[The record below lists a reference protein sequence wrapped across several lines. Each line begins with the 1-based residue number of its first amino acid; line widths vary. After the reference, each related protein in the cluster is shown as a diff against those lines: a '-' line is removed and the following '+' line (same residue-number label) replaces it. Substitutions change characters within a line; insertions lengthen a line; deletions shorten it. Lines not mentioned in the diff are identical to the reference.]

1 MLTLP
6 TLTLPRKPARPQE
19 TRVAPRPHV
28 RMAKDHVPL
37 RRPIN
42 RPVPDDPEVE
52 PFEVKRVRTGHTYSP
67 WDEHEYSWD
76 AAEARSGLVGH
87 RA

>member
-19 TRVAPRPHV
+19 TRVAPQPHV
-28 RMAKDHVPL
+28 RLAKDHVPL
-37 RRPIN
+37 RRT
-42 RPVPDDPEVE
+42 RTVPAEPELGPE
-52 PFEVKRVRTGHTYSP
+52 IARRVRGGHTYCAFTQC
-67 WDEHEYSWD
+67 EYSYD

-87 RA
+87 EG

>member
-6 TLTLPRKPARPQE
+6 TITLPRKPAPPKE

-28 RMAKDHVPL
+28 RMEAYAVPL
-37 RRPIN
+37 RRTV
-42 RPVPDDPEVE
+42 RPVPDDPRPE
-52 PFEVKRVRTGHTYSP
+52 PELAKRVRGGRTYDLFTRCDY
-67 WDEHEYSWD
+67 WYD

-87 RA
+87 EA

>member
-1 MLTLP
+1 MTTLP
-6 TLTLPRKPARPQE
+6 TLALPRKPARPQE

-28 RMAKDHVPL
+28 RAEAKDHVPL
-37 RRPIN
+37 RRP
-42 RPVPDDPEVE
+42 VPTEPELGPE
-52 PFEVKRVRTGHTYSP
+52 IARRVRGGHTYCAFT
-67 WDEHEYSWD
+67 ECEYSRD

>member
-1 MLTLP
+1 MTMLTTVL
-6 TLTLPRKPARPQE
+6 LLRKPARPQE

-28 RMAKDHVPL
+28 RMEAKDHVPL
-37 RRPIN
+37 RRS
-42 RPVPDDPEVE
+42 RPVPPDLEIEADIAR
-52 PFEVKRVRTGHTYSP
+52 RVRGGHTYCAFTQC
-67 WDEHEYSWD
+67 EYSWD